1 MSVQVLHPNADPSDP
16 WYSSF
21 QPPLILLQ
29 LPHLNPHPLHLVPL
43 QLHPLRQI
51 WYKVVR
57 VMEGANPGIGGV
69 LVGVLLITIFVAVI
83 FPCARRRQKRLK
95 LLTEGDGSANV
106 LHRDVEV
113 SELLKIPTRIS
124 RRSSEDKYSLSSFGH
139 HGASFFIF
147 FPFKGLRE
155 VSIYLND
162 LGSISREN
170 LALMSIRTPSLSK
183 SRWPQQW
190 KMCCN
195 ERFPP
200 GPCTLPFS

>member
-1 MSVQVLHPNADPSDP
+1 M
-16 WYSSF
+16 
-21 QPPLILLQ
+21 
-29 LPHLNPHPLHLVPL
+29 
-43 QLHPLRQI
+43 
-51 WYKVVR
+51 
-57 VMEGANPGIGGV
+57 
-69 LVGVLLITIFVAVI
+69 LLITIFVAVI

-113 SELLKIPTRIS
+113 SEPLKIPTRIS

-183 SRWPQQW
+183 VVGPSNGRCVAMSVSLQVPAYFRSHDPPLAVLTTKLSPASSARTPCFTSFECPWPLTPAFRTSIYPSPSSHFP
-190 KMCCN
+190 N
-195 ERFPP
+195 EILRCFIR
-200 GPCTLPFS
+200 TLSLA